1 MSEQGLMSYLDFD
14 VSVDDRV
21 TAKMYFQGRCLN
33 DVQYEVP
40 LDTTAG
46 EILEEAKFYD
56 LPAGE
61 DYSVYIRNPHSKN
74 DYIFFPTDAKL
85 LDTCRKAGISVLDFP
100 EIEFV
105 IAPEYKGA

>member
-1 MSEQGLMSYLDFD
+1 MGEHALSTYLNFNLSVEDRINARMRYQGNY
-14 VSVDDRV
+14 
-21 TAKMYFQGRCLN
+21 LN

-40 LDTTAG
+40 LDITAG
-46 EILEEAKFYD
+46 EILQEAEFYD

-61 DYSVYIRNPHSKN
+61 DYSVYIRNPHSPN
-74 DYIFFPTDAKL
+74 DYIYFPREAKL
-85 LDTCRKAGISVLDFP
+85 SDICGKTGIGILDSP